1 MREQGEPDRLP
12 LRGEVWDAHFPPPIG
27 LHPVVILTSNALIP
41 RLQAVSA
48 AIVTGTPG
56 PPTTHVALDAAA
68 GVSKYA
74 VSWVNSTDLHSVPL
88 AKLRVHRGRLAVAE
102 LEALETC
109 LRDTLV
115 L

>member
-1 MREQGEPDRLP
+1 MREQGEPGRLP
-12 LRGEVWDAHFPPPIG
+12 LRGEVWDAHFPPPVG

-56 PPTTHVALDAAA
+56 PPTTHVVLG
-68 GVSKYA
+68 GVLRA
-74 VSWVNSTDLHSVPL
+74 TERVFHCLLHPTCKRRPRSCLNIP
-88 AKLRVHRGRLAVAE
+88 GR
-102 LEALETC
+102 ET
-109 LRDTLV
+109 LLKS